1 MSVDRRLRE
10 GARDS
15 LRRPA
20 GARLAPLYKR
30 LPPGPHRL
38 DREEVARHQRIRIH
52 GAMVEAVAASGYH
65 GTSVKQVIALAGV
78 SRRSFYEQFSNKEE
92 CLLATFDLLAG
103 NALRQAGDAY
113 RRTEGPLQE
122 RMRAALGELAGAITS
137 DRKAA
142 RLVMIETQT
151 AGVAGLLR
159 LRQATGRWERMLCGS
174 FTGEPGAS
182 PLPVPVVRGIA
193 GGLHA
198 AMSMC
203 VREEQ
208 AMRPTELTEGMLA
221 WTLGFQTRAA
231 AGMAQLIAERTRR
244 SMAAGLGDP
253 RAGRDGGGP
262 PTEER
267 QRLMEQ
273 ALRLGAEEGVRELT
287 APRIAEQANVSIDA
301 FFELFENK
309 DECYLAAFD
318 MLADRLLQ
326 AAGDAGLCSADWP
339 RAVRRAIGELM
350 LTLADRP
357 HYARTIASEALRA
370 GPSAVRRNVELA
382 SALATMLTEG
392 APGEPLGRLTVEG
405 VGGAIWHTVRCQVAS
420 ERIQL
425 LPALSDYLSYV
436 VLAPFIGADAAV
448 EVVTEET

>member
-10 GARDS
+10 GAPDG

-20 GARLAPLYKR
+20 GAGLAPLYKR

-137 DRKAA
+137 NRKAA

-208 AMRPTELTEGMLA
+208 AMRATELTEGMLA

-244 SMAAGLGDP
+244 SMAAGL
-253 RAGRDGGGP
+253 
-262 PTEER
+262 
-267 QRLMEQ
+267 
-273 ALRLGAEEGVRELT
+273 
-287 APRIAEQANVSIDA
+287 
-301 FFELFENK
+301 
-309 DECYLAAFD
+309 
-318 MLADRLLQ
+318 
-326 AAGDAGLCSADWP
+326 
-339 RAVRRAIGELM
+339 
-350 LTLADRP
+350 
-357 HYARTIASEALRA
+357 
-370 GPSAVRRNVELA
+370 
-382 SALATMLTEG
+382 
-392 APGEPLGRLTVEG
+392 
-405 VGGAIWHTVRCQVAS
+405 
-420 ERIQL
+420 
-425 LPALSDYLSYV
+425 
-436 VLAPFIGADAAV
+436 
-448 EVVTEET
+448 